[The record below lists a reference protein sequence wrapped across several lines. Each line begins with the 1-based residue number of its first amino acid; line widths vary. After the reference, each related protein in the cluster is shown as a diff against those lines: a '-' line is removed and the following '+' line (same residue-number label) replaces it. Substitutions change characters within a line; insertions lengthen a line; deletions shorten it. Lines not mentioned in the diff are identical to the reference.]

1 MGAKLSS
8 SNHQPNSDELSD
20 ASQTEA
26 SKRQRTSTT
35 NFSDENERLFPDLPD
50 EISIQILARLPRI
63 YHLNAKRVST
73 TWKSALTSDQ
83 LFKLR
88 KELNKTEEWLY
99 VLTKKTETDKL
110 VWYALDPISG
120 MWQRLPPMPNIA
132 STEDGM
138 RRIWSSIARST
149 VITGAAVRN
158 WLCKKKKPLEQIPFC
173 GCSIGAIGS
182 SLYVIGGFS
191 WARATS
197 TVFRYDP
204 ILNAW
209 SEATPMANSRAY
221 SKTAVLDDK
230 LYVVG
235 GVTRANGGLTPLQSA
250 EAFDPLTGKW
260 SELPNMPFS
269 KGRVLPTAFLA
280 EMLKPIAT
288 GMVSYRGKIY
298 VPQSLYC
305 WPFYVDVGGEVY
317 DPETNSWAEMPA
329 GMGEGW
335 PARQAG
341 NKMSVVVDGDLYA
354 LDPSSSSPDSGRIK
368 MYDCGNDSWK
378 VVKEDVPI
386 GDVADPECKYLL
398 AGFLGNLHVV
408 AKDVDSKKI
417 SVMRANKESGCD
429 SSIPTQSLA
438 DLGESL
444 KEYFGNIPVSSSESV
459 WQVVGSRSGGSVE
472 LLSCQSLEI

>member
-1 MGAKLSS
+1 MTCRSTSRFVGQVDTGY
-8 SNHQPNSDELSD
+8 HEPNIDELSD
-20 ASQTEA
+20 VSQTEA

-35 NFSDENERLFPDLPD
+35 NFSDKKQRLFPDLPD
-50 EISIQILARLPRI
+50 EISIQILARIPRI
-63 YHLNAKRVST
+63 YHLNAKVVFT

-99 VLTKKTETDKL
+99 VLTKKTDTNKL
-110 VWYALDPISG
+110 VWYTLDPISG
-120 MWQRLPPMPNIA
+120 MWQRLPQMPNIA

-158 WLCKKKKPLEQIPFC
+158 WLCKRKKPLERIPFC
-173 GCSIGAIGS
+173 GCSIEAIGS

-191 WARATS
+191 WART
-197 TVFRYDP
+197 TNMFF
-204 ILNAW
+204 
-209 SEATPMANSRAY
+209 ATPMANSRAY
-221 SKTAVLDDK
+221 SKTAVLNDK
-230 LYVVG
+230 LYIVG

-250 EAFDPLTGKW
+250 EAFDPLAVKW
-260 SELPNMPFS
+260 SEPPDMPFS

-317 DPETNSWAEMPA
+317 DPGTNSWAEMPA

-368 MYDCGNDSWK
+368 MYDRGNDSWK

-386 GDVADPECKYLL
+386 GDVADSECKYLL
-398 AGFLGNLHVV
+398 AGFLGNLHVD
-408 AKDVDSKKI
+408 AKDVNGNKI

-438 DLGESL
+438 VLGESL
-444 KEYFGNIPVSSSESV
+444 KEYFGNVPISSSESV
-459 WQVVGSRSGGSVE
+459 WQVIGTRSGESVE